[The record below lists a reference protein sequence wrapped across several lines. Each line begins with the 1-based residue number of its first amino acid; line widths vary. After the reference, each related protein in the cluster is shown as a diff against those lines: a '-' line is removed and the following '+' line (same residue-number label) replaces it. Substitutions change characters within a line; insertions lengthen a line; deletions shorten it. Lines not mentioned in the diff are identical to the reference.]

1 MAENKTKE
9 TSLSV
14 HAFLDR
20 IDDLQKKKDAYTILE
35 MMQKI
40 THQEPKMWGE
50 SIVGFGKVQYQY
62 ASGHS
67 GETCVCGFSPRKL
80 RFSLYIT
87 CSPDS
92 FRDLLDKLG
101 KHKTGK
107 GCIYIKKLDDIDKKV
122 LETMVRKAVS
132 GSKLVS

>member
-1 MAENKTKE
+1 MAEIKTKE

-20 IDDLQKKKDAYTILE
+20 VDGVQKKKDAYTILE

-40 THQEPKMWGE
+40 TGKEPKMWGE
-50 SIVGFGKVQYQY
+50 SIIGFGKVHYQY

-67 GETCVCGFSPRKL
+67 GETCACGFSPRKQQ
-80 RFSLYIT
+80 FSLYIT
-87 CSPDS
+87 CSLDS
-92 FRDLLDKLG
+92 FRHLLDKLG

-122 LETMVRKAVS
+122 LETMIRKAVT
-132 GSKLVS
+132 GSKMVS